1 MVTPPPPVLP
11 PTPEAE
17 AVMMAMIINYS
28 CDLFM
33 FIHVFLILRICMCCS
48 YLEIRL
54 WGLLFVVHIFIFNLG
69 MGIEV
74 LNEENWIDLS
84 RSWAFFVRFFYLCG
98 FFNLLVSFSFSLD
111 SMSDWILYRY
121 LNLCNIRFM
130 WYRRHT
136 YLNLCNI
143 RLMWYW
149 RCGATRVGTGR
160 ELDRKITRKNR
171 KKKRSRG
178 GNRTT
183 YENFLAKTS

>member
-84 RSWAFFVRFFYLCG
+84 RSWAFFCAIFLFVRFFYFSCFV
-98 FFNLLVSFSFSLD
+98 FFFSRFNVRLDFVSVFEFVQHPPYVVLA
-111 SMSDWILYRY
+111 L
-121 LNLCNIRFM
+121 
-130 WYRRHT
+130 
-136 YLNLCNI
+136 
-143 RLMWYW
+143 W
-149 RCGATRVGTGR
+149 RDTSGNGEGVGL
-160 ELDRKITRKNR
+160 ENNKEKSQ
-171 KKKRSRG
+171 KKKDHG
-178 GNRTT
+178 EGIGQRTK
-183 YENFLAKTS
+183 NFWQKHLKLL

>member
-121 LNLCNIRFM
+121 LNLCNIR
-130 WYRRHT
+130 
-136 YLNLCNI
+136 
-143 RLMWYW
+143 LMWYW